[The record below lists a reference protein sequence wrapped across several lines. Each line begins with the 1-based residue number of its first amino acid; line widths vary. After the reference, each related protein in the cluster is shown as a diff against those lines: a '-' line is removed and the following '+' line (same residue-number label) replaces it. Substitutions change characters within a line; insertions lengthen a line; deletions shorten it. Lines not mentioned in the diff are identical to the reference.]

1 MDQHFTGENMYR
13 ILKAITT
20 NPYIKEYA
28 PDEYMRLVKAVEYYF
43 SNDAENVISVCAPVC
58 EYILRVVCTREGL
71 KCRRS
76 NMFDMIE
83 DIRESKIPHSSI
95 EMSYL
100 HVLRIMMN
108 KKRHAAEDQ
117 HKILIF
123 DAYTAIYATFLLLE
137 WYIGLYHRDFVSYL
151 DKKESL
157 TDDWFKRKRELTKIV
172 NKNEYSMALQILERL
187 LESPV
192 GIDALIREVNA
203 SRMVLLKTVTVLL
216 DREFIVWKEDA
227 DDVIMINERIYNNR
241 YLIERVI
248 DETNEKRS

>member
-1 MDQHFTGENMYR
+1 
-13 ILKAITT
+13 
-20 NPYIKEYA
+20 
-28 PDEYMRLVKAVEYYF
+28 
-43 SNDAENVISVCAPVC
+43 
-58 EYILRVVCTREGL
+58 
-71 KCRRS
+71 
-76 NMFDMIE
+76 
-83 DIRESKIPHSSI
+83 
-95 EMSYL
+95 
-100 HVLRIMMN
+100 MMN

-137 WYIGLYHRDFVSYL
+137 WYIGLYHRDFVSSL

-157 TDDWFKRKRELTKIV
+157 TDDWSKRKRELTKIV
-172 NKNEYSMALQILERL
+172 NKNEYSMALQILNRL

-248 DETNEKRS
+248 DETNEKRG